1 MPESAHW
8 VIINCPPC
16 ADKCNKNDDEDKITS
31 EKYQQHNNVERF
43 ALGRNC
49 MKKKL
54 IGIVSLLA
62 LVVICAT
69 CFVACNTYKW
79 KSIGGGDPSAPVES
93 NGGYAVKQGK
103 YVYYLNGYE
112 GTDAANEWGK
122 PVKQSIVRSEIKDG
136 VIDLKTT
143 RIVVP
148 KSIYNASAN
157 GGFSI
162 FGEWI
167 YYATPNYD
175 RDKNGNASTTDT
187 DFMRTKIDGSVT
199 QLIGRINVRN
209 AEYLFTPKRILYYT
223 SNTISY
229 IDFSKMKTNSNI
241 KNGKGATEGVL
252 AQNVSSVVW
261 KDGWDEIFY
270 TQTVTGDNSYKN
282 YNELCSIK
290 IDGSDK
296 RILAT
301 ENTYLGEGEEAS
313 KNPQK
318 VFKFNLRDMCIEGDE
333 DNKSATIYYTKTY
346 SKAGSDETV
355 GLFCA
360 KGADFKTSEKKLN
373 TVGSTTIFALGYDDG
388 ALAQID
394 SKYYWCNGD
403 NMDDLVQV
411 TEKSEQVIWKV
422 DAQQGIAYY
431 TDSSGASFVKISYK
445 EPGTAETVFAEKI
458 KVDWLK
464 LDFIGDDLYFF
475 AADDS
480 NFMHVVNIKEFKK
493 DEKDAKTTYIGF
505 EREED
510 EEEEDK

>member
-1 MPESAHW
+1 
-8 VIINCPPC
+8 
-16 ADKCNKNDDEDKITS
+16 
-31 EKYQQHNNVERF
+31 
-43 ALGRNC
+43 

-69 CFVACNTYKW
+69 CLVACNTYKW
-79 KSIGGGDPSAPVES
+79 KSIGGGDPTAEVES
-93 NGGYAVKQGK
+93 NGGYAVKQGD

-122 PVKQSIVRSEIKDG
+122 PVKQTIVRSEIKDG

-143 RIVVP
+143 KIVVP
-148 KSIYNASAN
+148 KSIYNSSSN

-187 DFMRTKIDGSVT
+187 DFMRTKIDASVT

-209 AEYLFTPKRILYYT
+209 AEYLFTPSMILYYK

-229 IDFSKMKTNSNI
+229 IDFSKMKTNADI

-252 AQNVSSVVW
+252 AENVSSVVW
-261 KDGWDEIFY
+261 KNGCDEIFY
-270 TQTVTGDNSYKN
+270 TQTVTGENSYKN

-290 IDGSDK
+290 VDGSGK
-296 RILAT
+296 RTIAT
-301 ENTYLGEGEEAS
+301 ENTYLAEGEEPS

-318 VFKFNLRDMCIEGDE
+318 VFKFTLRDLYVESDG
-333 DNKSATIYYTKTY
+333 SATVYYTKTY
-346 SKAGSDETV
+346 TKDGNNEMV

-360 KGADFKTSEKKLN
+360 KGADFKASEKKLN
-373 TVGSTTIFALGYDDG
+373 TVGSATVFTLGYEDG

-403 NMDDLVQV
+403 ETDNLVQV

-422 DAQQGIAYY
+422 DAEKGIAYY
-431 TDSSGASFVKISYK
+431 TDSGASLVKISYK
-445 EPGTAETVFAEKI
+445 EAGTAETVFAEKI

-464 LDFIGDDLYFF
+464 LDFIGNDLYFF

-480 NFMHVVNIKEFKK
+480 NFMHVVDITKFDK

-505 EREED
+505 
-510 EEEEDK
+510 